1 MQKTVLDFNA
11 ADAAAAVKLP
21 ALFILATRH
30 FTDPV
35 TLSRLGTNWQVGQ
48 VVASGHSVQ
57 MIVPEQTNAMVD
69 RFLEI
74 RTKLDR
80 R

>member
-1 MQKTVLDFNA
+1 
-11 ADAAAAVKLP
+11 
-21 ALFILATRH
+21 
-30 FTDPV
+30 
-35 TLSRLGTNWQVGQ
+35 VGQ